1 MADNS
6 FLRLFSVIDKKILS
20 IRQKNSISFTEVAFL
35 NM

>member
-6 FLRLFSVIDKKILS
+6 FLRLFSVIDKEILS